1 MAAFPLPV
9 TTSRLGKGGKMEKQ
23 YDLKGFRQM
32 LLDSGDKNLIQIN
45 DEADDKSLMLFV
57 ELLQKVHKSR
67 NAT

>member
-1 MAAFPLPV
+1 
-9 TTSRLGKGGKMEKQ
+9 MEKQ

-45 DEADDKSLMLFV
+45 NEADDKSLMLFV
-57 ELLQKVHKSR
+57 ELLQKVYKSR